1 MTITPPEGEPIVQ
14 EGRCTDHLFQAPL
27 IFLYIHICYTDL
39 ANMEWDIANEPNT
52 KFRLGSITKQFT
64 SMLIMQLVAEGKIQ
78 LDEKMTNY
86 LPDYRKDTGNQVN
99 IHHLLT
105 HTSGIP
111 SYTSLPNFFKDVSR
125 NPYTVDEFVKQFCSD
140 SLAFEPGSKYSY
152 SNSGY
157 FVLGAIIEEVTGK
170 TYETVLQK
178 RILDPLHMKN
188 TGYDH
193 HETII
198 TNRATGY
205 EKIPSG
211 YINSAYL
218 DMSLPFSAGSM
229 YSTVED
235 LYLWNQAL
243 YTEDLLSD
251 KYKDIM
257 FRPFLSNYAYGW
269 GVRKILLGAS
279 ADSLQV
285 VSHGGGINGFNTLIT
300 RLVDDKYL
308 IVLLNNTG
316 RTALNRM
323 SIGITNILYGK
334 PYDQPQKPI
343 AEELFKTLSEKNIAS
358 AIQHYHDLKKKYPDN
373 YNFRESELNRL
384 GYQLLGLEKVDEAIK
399 IFKLNVEVYPDAAN
413 TYDSLGEAY
422 MRHGDTELAIV
433 NYKKTLELNP
443 GNENATKM
451 LSEMG
456 VDVAGLSKDVEVAS
470 EILQTYIGQYQL
482 SPSFIITVTRDGDK
496 LLAQATGQSLFQIF
510 PMSNTKF
517 FYKVVDAQITFSLN
531 EAGEVESLTLHQNGR
546 NMPGKKVE

>member
-1 MTITPPEGEPIVQ
+1 
-14 EGRCTDHLFQAPL
+14 
-27 IFLYIHICYTDL
+27 
-39 ANMEWDIANEPNT
+39 
-52 KFRLGSITKQFT
+52 
-64 SMLIMQLVAEGKIQ
+64 

-205 EKIPSG
+205 EKTPSG

-279 ADSLQV
+279 EDSLQV

-384 GYQLLGLEKVDEAIK
+384 GYQLLGLEKVDEAIE

-422 MRHGDTELAIV
+422 MKHGDTELAIV
-433 NYKKTLELNP
+433 NYKKTLGLNP

>member
-1 MTITPPEGEPIVQ
+1 
-14 EGRCTDHLFQAPL
+14 
-27 IFLYIHICYTDL
+27 
-39 ANMEWDIANEPNT
+39 
-52 KFRLGSITKQFT
+52 
-64 SMLIMQLVAEGKIQ
+64 
-78 LDEKMTNY
+78 
-86 LPDYRKDTGNQVN
+86 
-99 IHHLLT
+99 
-105 HTSGIP
+105 
-111 SYTSLPNFFKDVSR
+111 
-125 NPYTVDEFVKQFCSD
+125 
-140 SLAFEPGSKYSY
+140 
-152 SNSGY
+152 
-157 FVLGAIIEEVTGK
+157 
-170 TYETVLQK
+170 
-178 RILDPLHMKN
+178 
-188 TGYDH
+188 
-193 HETII
+193 
-198 TNRATGY
+198 
-205 EKIPSG
+205 
-211 YINSAYL
+211 
-218 DMSLPFSAGSM
+218 
-229 YSTVED
+229 
-235 LYLWNQAL
+235 
-243 YTEDLLSD
+243 
-251 KYKDIM
+251 M

-279 ADSLQV
+279 EDSLQV

-422 MRHGDTELAIV
+422 MKHGDTELAIV

-456 VDVAGLSKDVEVAS
+456 VDAAGLSKDVEVAS